1 MYLQKSAV
9 MFKVLNS
16 VPAVTLV
23 IRVTGGT
30 GMDTLNITNV
40 DISSLLK
47 WPSLK
52 GENVRLTVTVML
64 TAAVIYSL

>member
-1 MYLQKSAV
+1 

-16 VPAVTLV
+16 VPAATLV

-30 GMDTLNITNV
+30 GMDTLNVTNV
-40 DISSLLK
+40 YISSLLK